1 MDHHAGRITIIA
13 SSTMVHQRV
22 RCMICDQPVDHRVVF
37 MTNDARVLHAGCI
50 PDHVKVPTTVLLQAI
65 RRLERMVAKARGED
79 GAGPSPHDPAAE
91 DRDPEPGGSEPGG
104 SESESSVPEGS
115 LPGGSEPGGSED
127 PDLEPGGGSEDRDPE
142 PGGSA
147 DESPENRRSG
157 NRGPDPGPGL
167 GPPAP

>member
-65 RRLERMVAKARGED
+65 RRLERMVARARGED
-79 GAGPSPHDPAAE
+79 GAGSSPEDRAAE
-91 DRDPEPGGSEPGG
+91 DEGPESEGPEDPDPEPR
-104 SESESSVPEGS
+104 
-115 LPGGSEPGGSED
+115 
-127 PDLEPGGGSEDRDPE
+127 GGSEDRDPE
-142 PGGSA
+142 LGGS
-147 DESPENRRSG
+147 E
-157 NRGPDPGPGL
+157 NRGPDPGL
-167 GPPAP
+167 GPPPP

>member
-65 RRLERMVAKARGED
+65 RRLERMLARARGED
-79 GAGPSPHDPAAE
+79 GSGPSPKDEGPEDRAAE
-91 DRDPEPGGSEPGG
+91 DSDPEPGA
-104 SESESSVPEGS
+104 
-115 LPGGSEPGGSED
+115 
-127 PDLEPGGGSEDRDPE
+127 SEDRDPE
-142 PGGSA
+142 PRGPE
-147 DESPENRRSG
+147 DESPENR
-157 NRGPDPGPGL
+157 GPDPGL
-167 GPPAP
+167 GSPPP